1 MSSLPGAALVQRAH
15 DDDEEGREGEG
26 DARECDGVLDGR
38 AALGAGLNLRRERHS
53 TPVADLEQLTP
64 LISFWYL

>member
-38 AALGAGLNLRRERHS
+38 ATLGAGPGVGCERHS

-64 LISFWYL
+64 LIS